1 MILSYDLVVKGGLV
15 VTSGDSFVADIA
27 IAGERIAAVGR
38 DLAGAREIDAAGLY
52 VLPGAVDGHIH
63 LTDPTFPP
71 YAPQTADSFATASVA
86 AVFGGVTT
94 LVDFAQPAPGQ
105 SLVEELERRR
115 SDADGESVLDYGL
128 HLNLRD
134 PDPARLEEIPA
145 VFERGV
151 PSFKLYMAYEGY
163 RLPDIAIF
171 RAMRAVAAENGLVII
186 HAENDDVVTELG
198 ARLAAEGKTGPRW
211 LRAMCPAPAEGEA
224 VHRAILFA
232 DLAGAR
238 LLVFHVSCEEAV
250 GELRAAKARGQSVF
264 GEATSHHL
272 VLDEGLV
279 ASDDLRAQSL
289 AVRPPIRDATHRG
302 ELWRAL
308 AERTLDIVST
318 DHCPRHPNG
327 KVHPAGVSGIEAR
340 LALVHAFGVREGRI
354 DLCRWVDVCCTTP
367 AEVFGLPGK
376 GKLRPGYDADIVLF
390 DPEKE
395 VLLSADT
402 LHSPLEFSSY
412 EGVPVR
418 GFPVTA
424 IGRGEVIV
432 ENGAFVG
439 SPGRGRFV
447 ERSYE

>member
-1 MILSYDLVVKGGLV
+1 MIVSFDLVVKGGLV

-86 AVFGGVTT
+86 AAFGGVTT

-151 PSFKLYMAYEGY
+151 PSFKLYMAYDGY

-198 ARLAAEGKTGPRW
+198 ARLAAEGKSGPRW

-232 DLAGAR
+232 DLAEAR
-238 LLVFHVSCEEAV
+238 LLVFHVSCGEAV

-302 ELWRAL
+302 ELWRGL
-308 AERTLDIVST
+308 ADRTLDIVST

-327 KVHPAGVSGIEAR
+327 KVHPPGVSGIEAR

-354 DLCRWVDVCCTTP
+354 DLCRWVNVCCTTP

-395 VLLSADT
+395 VLLSVDT

-418 GFPVTA
+418 GFPVTS
-424 IGRGEVIV
+424 ISRGEVII
-432 ENGAFVG
+432 EKGAFVV